1 MPISARTSP
10 ADDRENPGRRR
21 ARKGAA
27 VDGTAHVLMTEPGPE
42 SALDI
47 PPVCQVTD
55 AVARVVPQ
63 GLRA

>member
-10 ADDRENPGRRR
+10 ADARENPGRRR
-21 ARKGAA
+21 AAKDAA
-27 VDGTAHVLMTEPGPE
+27 IHDNANLLMTMRGLE

-47 PPVCQVTD
+47 PPICQVTD
-55 AVARVVPQ
+55 GVARVVLQ